1 MRNYPVG
8 WGSCDR
14 NAGKDKAVENADESV
29 EFGDDSVHAGKK
41 NRNCVISCCT
51 FTHNLLTTIVSL
63 FINSSPPS
71 AAYISVSE
79 LG

>member
-1 MRNYPVG
+1 MRNFSVG
-8 WGSCDR
+8 WVSGDR

-29 EFGDDSVHAGKK
+29 EFGDDSVHAGKD
-41 NRNCVISCCT
+41 RNFVISCSI
-51 FTHNLLTTIVSL
+51 FTHNLLTTIVPL

-71 AAYISVSE
+71 AAYISISE